1 MESLKKKRAC
11 LLILI
16 VVITTVLAA
25 RPSDGSKEVQA
36 KKDTRTQKHLE
47 NYAGPIVDYDSD
59 NKIASL
65 SRSPDIRKTKSR
77 LYNNRAPQPLGD
89 MASEGYD
96 LHTHWNVGLPPLPI
110 TQSQIIAIGEVA
122 GAEAFLSEDR
132 TGVYSEFSIKIIDIL
147 KNKTAFPLA
156 VGGLIVTGREGGV
169 VRLKSGNLFPV
180 RINDQG
186 MPRVD
191 RRYLFFLKY
200 DSDAQTYHIVTAYE
214 LKSEEVIPLDG
225 GDQFNTY
232 HGHDVRAFLN
242 LVQETVAQER

>member
-1 MESLKKKRAC
+1 MESLKKKRAY
-11 LLILI
+11 LIVLI
-16 VVITTVLAA
+16 VVITAVLAA
-25 RPSDGSKEVQA
+25 RPSDGSKQAQA

-59 NKIASL
+59 NKIS
-65 SRSPDIRKTKSR
+65 SVNRSPDIRKTKSR
-77 LYNNRAPQPLGD
+77 LYNNRAPQPFGE

-96 LHTHWNVGLPPLPI
+96 LHTHWNIGLPPLPV
-110 TQSQIIAIGEVA
+110 TESQVIAIGDVTDA
-122 GAEAFLSEDR
+122 AAFQSEDR

-147 KNKTAFPLA
+147 KNKTAFPLT

-169 VRLKSGNLFPV
+169 VRLKSGSLFLV

-200 DSDAQTYHIVTAYE
+200 DNESQTYHIVTAYE
-214 LKSEEVIPLDG
+214 LKSERVIPLDG
-225 GDQFNTY
+225 GDQFSAY
-232 HGHDVRAFLN
+232 RGQDVRAFLN
-242 LVQETVAQER
+242 LVHETVAQDR